1 MFSYIYIYIQL
12 YIFILFFFF
21 LILVSFGSFLS
32 FINPLLPTP
41 FNMNGYL
48 LTKEYYLKTTLISL
62 PQYIITKHMYV
73 IS

>member
-1 MFSYIYIYIQL
+1 
-12 YIFILFFFF
+12 
-21 LILVSFGSFLS
+21 
-32 FINPLLPTP
+32 
-41 FNMNGYL
+41 MNGYL